1 MPIIFQHPA
10 QAPPRMAVWKIT
22 EPVDFFEQTVPMAG
36 HIPHPQVRLRHVAA
50 RYLLN
55 ELMPGFPYE
64 ELQIADSGKPHLPG
78 QDVHFSLTHCGD
90 YAAAILSKQGSVG
103 IDLEASGDRIFR
115 IRHKFLSDVEQ
126 SMLQSGAEL
135 HDLQKGLEAAQWL
148 TRAWSAK
155 ESIYKWHGELGL
167 DFIRDISLLDID
179 VASKKMIVHF
189 APTGT
194 QLTLNYHS
202 LEGLELTWVGES
214 ENC

>member
-10 QAPPRMAVWKIT
+10 QTSPRLAVWKIT
-22 EPVDFFEQTVPMAG
+22 EPLDFFEFTVPVAS

-55 ELMPGFPYE
+55 ELMPGFPYDQ
-64 ELQIADSGKPHLPG
+64 LQIADSGKPHLPG
-78 QDVHFSLTHCGD
+78 TGVHFSLTHCGD
-90 YAAAILSKQGSVG
+90 FAAAIVSQEGSVG

-126 SMLQSGAEL
+126 SILQSSAAL
-135 HDLQKGLEAAQWL
+135 HCLQEGEGAAQWL

-155 ESIYKWHGELGL
+155 ESIYKWHGELGV

-179 VASKKMIVHF
+179 LASQKMIVHF
-189 APTGT
+189 APSDT

-202 LEGLELTWVGES
+202 LEGLELTWIGES
-214 ENC
+214 EK